1 MHVLHELSMTIQ
13 HEDVIKILIHANR
26 GRCRYA
32 LVRIVISTLRS
43 KVPDII
49 YIFFCKV
56 LVSLSVLYCQENIC
70 CKTECVGPKRCLN
83 FVF

>member
-1 MHVLHELSMTIQ
+1 MHVRHELSMTIQ
-13 HEDVIKILIHANR
+13 HEDVIKILIPANR

-49 YIFFCKV
+49 FMYLYGTSQSKCIV
-56 LVSLSVLYCQENIC
+56 LSGKYLLQNRMC
-70 CKTECVGPKRCLN
+70 GPKRCLT